1 MLPEAGLLIIIFIV
15 AGLAALWALEISR
28 ATRQAAAELE
38 KINETLEEVSQR
50 LGDIEAGLPDRRD
63 DEP

>member
-28 ATRQAAAELE
+28 ATGRAVDELE
-38 KINETLEEVSQR
+38 KINETLTE
-50 LGDIEAGLPDRRD
+50 
-63 DEP
+63 

>member
-28 ATRQAAAELE
+28 ATGRAVDELE
-38 KINETLEEVSQR
+38 KINETLTEVTAR
-50 LGDIEAGLPDRRD
+50 LEAIEDRLLDRRD
-63 DEP
+63 HEH